1 MGLVNSVTVQSVL
14 RLKNIQQYSMDISVL
29 DFYRKLGSNVREVT
43 LTMLMPKFHNNAP
56 RTEMNKKLNVQIT
69 HKYKYTFTNDRQLI
83 TSWIGHGQSLCTQSN
98 MAKNK

>member
-14 RLKNIQQYSMDISVL
+14 RLKNIGLQQYSMDISVL

-56 RTEMNKKLNVQIT
+56 RTEMNKKLNGTNYTQI
-69 HKYKYTFTNDRQLI
+69 
-83 TSWIGHGQSLCTQSN
+83 
-98 MAKNK
+98 